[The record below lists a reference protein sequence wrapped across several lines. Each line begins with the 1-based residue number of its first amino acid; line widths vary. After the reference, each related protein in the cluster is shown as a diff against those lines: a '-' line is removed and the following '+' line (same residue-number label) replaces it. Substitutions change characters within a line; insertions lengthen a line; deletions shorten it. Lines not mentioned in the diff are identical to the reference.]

1 MEFLKIF
8 DAYSI
13 RARLFPAIIASA
25 PAMAALA
32 LLISWK
38 SFGLSN
44 AIATIGILVLLF
56 AIADFARTRGGAIEK
71 NLFAKHGGMPS
82 ITLFRHSDTT
92 IDAGSKARYR
102 SFLAEQLNTP
112 FPTPEEEAKNPEAG
126 DAVYEQAGVWIRHN
140 TRDVKKFSL
149 LFSENVAYG
158 FRRNLLG
165 LKWIG
170 LALNLVVVAA
180 SVLLLSKDGWAFDT
194 SYAQRILVVLVV
206 ACFHAMYMLVAV
218 REAAVWDGAMAYG
231 RQLILSCE
239 AFISGKSPPAK
250 KRAPARKRTAKSVDA
265 DPTKA
270 E

>member
-44 AIATIGILVLLF
+44 AIATIGTLVLLF
-56 AIADFARTRGGAIEK
+56 AIADFARTRGRAIEK
-71 NLFAKHGGMPS
+71 KLYAKNGGMPS
-82 ITLFRHSDTT
+82 VILFRYSDKS

-102 SFLAEQLNTP
+102 QFLAHQLNAP
-112 FPTPEEEAKNPEAG
+112 LPTPEEEAANPAAG
-126 DAVYEQAGVWIRHN
+126 DAFYEQSGVWIRHN
-140 TRDVKKFSL
+140 TRDAKKFSL

-165 LKWIG
+165 VKWVG
-170 LALNLVVVAA
+170 LALNL
-180 SVLLLSKDGWAFDT
+180 
-194 SYAQRILVVLVV
+194 LVV
-206 ACFHAMYMLVAV
+206 AGCILLLWRDSWAFETSYSQRLSVVLIVAGFHAMYMLGAV
-218 REAAVWDGAMAYG
+218 RETAVWDGAVAYG

-239 AFISGKSPPAK
+239 ELMSGKKPPVT
-250 KRAPARKRTAKSVDA
+250 RRSPARKRPAKSADA
-265 DPTKA
+265 NLTKT